1 MSYKKHFILL
11 FTLSFILILTG
22 CLGNLIP
29 TAPSATPGES
39 KAGILYL
46 TPAQVNTAPS
56 KDFEAEL
63 RIGEVA
69 GFKGYSVTLSYNP
82 SCLQLKEVSEGTFLS
97 FEGETFFYHD
107 IDNKKGTVLIDG
119 ALLGRR
125 LAVSGEGMLAHLS
138 FTCLKAGSTHL
149 DFSLCKTRNAH
160 NQEITTTNQPAVV
173 KSK

>member
-1 MSYKKHFILL
+1 M
-11 FTLSFILILTG
+11 
-22 CLGNLIP
+22 
-29 TAPSATPGES
+29 
-39 KAGILYL
+39 YL

-56 KDFEAEL
+56 KDFKAEL

-82 SCLQLKEVSEGTFLS
+82 ACLQLKEVSEGTFLS

-125 LAVSGEGMLAHLS
+125 LAVSGEGTLAHLS

-160 NQEITTTNQPAVV
+160 NKEIVITKCNAVV